1 MQPLSDPSSWEPT
14 SIAPPAS
21 GTRWAT
27 ANLRK
32 VRGRLDALGR
42 RLNAGRQPIA
52 WSLVLLLLFKAVV
65 CFATVA
71 FPLNRDQPTELAA
84 LAGTGAVL
92 LAGCVWVLSE
102 RIPLLGFELLAAVG
116 ALGTSLLIAHAR
128 SHGGMMIGAFAYP
141 WIAIYAA
148 HFFPRRAVNA
158 LGLLISVA
166 FAVALLLSGLSHVAI
181 YWAIVTATIWSICV
195 LLRNLSASVR
205 REANTDHLT
214 GLFNRGGFM
223 SVAVRERALADRTG
237 APLTVA
243 LVDLDDFKQVNDRDG
258 HAAGDRMLV
267 ALTHSW
273 RERMRASDT
282 LARYGG
288 DEFALLLPSTT
299 SAAAAAVLERL
310 GRDEDP
316 VRWSVGLSEWLP
328 GEELDAVLARADSRL
343 YEDKHGRPP
352 LDRRPKRR
360 AKDLAA

>member
-1 MQPLSDPSSWEPT
+1 MHSRADPLHHPSVAALLT
-14 SIAPPAS
+14 
-21 GTRWAT
+21 TRAHPL
-27 ANLRK
+27 AA
-32 VRGRLDALGR
+32 GRLGVWLGRLGR
-42 RLNAGRQPIA
+42 RLAAGRPPVA
-52 WSLVLLLLFKAVV
+52 WSLVLLLLFKASV

-71 FPLNRDQPTELAA
+71 FPLNRDQPTGLAA

-92 LAGCVWVLSE
+92 LAGFVWVLGK
-102 RIPLLGFELLAAVG
+102 RIPLPGFELLSAFG
-116 ALGTSLLIAHAR
+116 ALGTSVLIAHAR

-166 FAVALLLSGLSHVAI
+166 FAVALLLSGLSHIAI
-181 YWAIVTATIWSICV
+181 YWAIVTATIWSICI
-195 LLRNLSASVR
+195 LLSNLSAGVR

-223 SVAVRERALADRTG
+223 AVALRERALADRTG

-243 LVDLDDFKQVNDRDG
+243 IIDLDDFKQINDNDG
-258 HAAGDRMLV
+258 HAAGDRLLV
-267 ALTHSW
+267 SLARSW

-288 DEFALLLPSTT
+288 DEFALLLPLTT
-299 SAAAAAVLERL
+299 SVGAEAVLDRL
-310 GRDEDP
+310 SGKEDP

-328 GEELDAVLARADSRL
+328 GEEIEVVLARADRHL
-343 YEDKHGRPP
+343 YEAKHGRSPAF
-352 LDRRPKRR
+352 DGRSTRH
-360 AKDLAA
+360 AGLAA